1 MALRAARHAAHRRFW
16 ASIIRRLPSGLM
28 RRRLARAA
36 TASAEAAEA
45 SASAGVA
52 AAIDMPFLSAQRLRA
67 ASAIRARASG
77 LRRRRPPR
85 RPRTAR
91 AGGAGAGVGS
101 VGATAAPVSR
111 RCNSFSR
118 DSICSLIATAR
129 RSCSLDKLASA
140 AFMNSVNTVLV
151 RFGKQ
156 ESERKAPLANP
167 TLPQRNPWAETP
179 PCRTTILAQPKRF
192 TPQTCNP
199 RVATS

>member
-1 MALRAARHAAHRRFW
+1 MP
-16 ASIIRRLPSGLM
+16 RRLG
-28 RRRLARAA
+28 RVAIAA
-36 TASAEAAEA
+36 AGASAALA
-45 SASAGVA
+45 SFGVA
-52 AAIDMPFLSAQRLRA
+52 AATAMPFLKAQRLRA

-91 AGGAGAGVGS
+91 AGGTAAGAGSAGD
-101 VGATAAPVSR
+101 TAAPLSR
-111 RCNSFSR
+111 RFNSFSR
-118 DSICSLIATAR
+118 ASICSLIATAR

-199 RVATS
+199 HVATS

>member
-1 MALRAARHAAHRRFW
+1 
-16 ASIIRRLPSGLM
+16 M

-151 RFGKQ
+151 RSGKQ
-156 ESERKAPLANP
+156 ESERKAPWPMPLYLKGIPEPKLRHAGQPSWPNQNGSLRRP
-167 TLPQRNPWAETP
+167 AILVLPPVECHRH
-179 PCRTTILAQPKRF
+179 QPKHSGHGANL
-192 TPQTCNP
+192 T
-199 RVATS
+199 